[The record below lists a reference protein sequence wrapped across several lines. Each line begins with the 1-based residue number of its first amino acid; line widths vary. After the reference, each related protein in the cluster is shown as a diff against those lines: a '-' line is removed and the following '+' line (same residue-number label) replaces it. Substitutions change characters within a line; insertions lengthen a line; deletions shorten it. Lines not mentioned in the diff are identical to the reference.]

1 MFGRD
6 VINYR
11 TTMHKTSV
19 LAFALLPFLG
29 HAQYGTVDAKAVSA
43 AKAMTTLVVL
53 DDGDSPY
60 NRAMMEAVK
69 AHWTFTATYDFIHVH
84 DLATAPVAADK
95 LYLMKT
101 VMTDPARFEMTYV
114 TLVQGW
120 KQKKGETLET
130 KGTAFSNIPGER
142 SLAMIQCDP
151 QWLADHQAT
160 AMYGIYVKSMQDYL
174 KQVAAGK
181 IIDKA
186 TADRT
191 YGERN
196 RTIKDEKKLWVVKE
210 HLDKSVPNT
219 GALKMVYTHEAEIVE
234 LSKAMDAVAQQDNS
248 VCITDVILTGSKEK
262 KHCFKR
268 VFNCNT
274 GELIYLRDDAAIFGK
289 KEGFIEEDL
298 KQIERAR

>member
-1 MFGRD
+1 MR
-6 VINYR
+6 
-11 TTMHKTSV
+11 SS
-19 LAFALLPFLG
+19 ALTIIACLSLG
-29 HAQYGTVDAKAVSA
+29 AQAQYGTIDAKAVSA

-60 NRAMMEAVK
+60 NRAVMDAVK

-84 DLATAPVAADK
+84 DLAVAPVSADK
-95 LYLMKT
+95 VYLMKT
-101 VMTDPARFEMTYV
+101 VMTDPARYDMTYLAV
-114 TLVQGW
+114 VQGW

-130 KGTAFSNIPGER
+130 KGTSFSNIPGEKI
-142 SLAMIQCDP
+142 LATIQCDP
-151 QWLADHQAT
+151 NWLADHDAT
-160 AMYGIYVKSMQDYL
+160 TMYGIYVKNVQDYL

-196 RTIKDEKKLWVVKE
+196 RTVKDQMKLWVVKE

-219 GALKMVYTHEAEIVE
+219 GALRTVYTHPAEIVD
-234 LSKAMDAVAQQDNS
+234 LPKAMEAVASQDNS
-248 VCITDVILTGSKEK
+248 ACVTDVILTGSKEK

-268 VFNCNT
+268 VFNCHT
-274 GELIYLRDDAAIFGK
+274 GELMYLRDDAALFGK